1 MKFMIF
7 IKFLLNWLITHFSN
21 SVKIFHSIIAMKYIE
36 IDLLISSMFIGPCLI
51 TLVLI
56 WDAWTRRPGQRTRVR
71 RGGTRGRGRDVTD
84 RASVPRRTASCHVA
98 SPESGRR
105 GWNRRRFGGNRRW
118 RGQNRADSVRI
129 GRNGQ
134 VRPKFKKKKRKKVQT
149 HRLTN
154 LKTQT
159 PLRPSHF
166 VQHSQTASLT
176 PSLISLLCVLTVLR
190 PSSLFSV
197 FRALCV
203 SAVCCFSLQVCSL
216 CSFLE
221 FLFFV
226 FYNFSLSNCLEK
238 YLWIW
243 KFMCLTTGCL
253 LCFFSCFFN
262 CCGS

>member
-1 MKFMIF
+1 MMVNLFSYAQFDFIHSNVLGPSPVSTMKTHSILLFLWMTLILVIHEFILWIINMKFMIF

-134 VRPKFKKKKRKKVQT
+134 VRPKFKKKKKKE
-149 HRLTN
+149 RC
-154 LKTQT
+154 K
-159 PLRPSHF
+159 R
-166 VQHSQTASLT
+166 
-176 PSLISLLCVLTVLR
+176 TVL
-190 PSSLFSV
+190 
-197 FRALCV
+197 
-203 SAVCCFSLQVCSL
+203 
-216 CSFLE
+216 
-221 FLFFV
+221 
-226 FYNFSLSNCLEK
+226 
-238 YLWIW
+238 
-243 KFMCLTTGCL
+243 LT
-253 LCFFSCFFN
+253 
-262 CCGS
+262 

>member
-1 MKFMIF
+1 MY
-7 IKFLLNWLITHFSN
+7 
-21 SVKIFHSIIAMKYIE
+21 IA
-36 IDLLISSMFIGPCLI
+36 LVVCLCVFQVPI
-51 TLVLI
+51 PGFNLWSTDVAPEVLHPRPM
-56 WDAWTRRPGQRTRVR
+56 WRDAATR
-71 RGGTRGRGRDVTD
+71 
-84 RASVPRRTASCHVA
+84 
-98 SPESGRR
+98 EGRR
-105 GWNRRRFGGNRRW
+105 CPRVPPRLATWLFIFFKPTRADAALTRAWISRIGWNRPY
-118 RGQNRADSVRI
+118 
-129 GRNGQ
+129 
-134 VRPKFKKKKRKKVQT
+134 RPKRPIQAEIQKKKKKRCKT

-253 LCFFSCFFN
+253 CFFLFQALCVSGSLCENLKIFLSVFRALYVSGWVLCFFSCFFN

>member
-1 MKFMIF
+1 MGTFKLGF
-7 IKFLLNWLITHFSN
+7 FSPEN
-21 SVKIFHSIIAMKYIE
+21 STNRYVGICYNKTFASHAQW
-36 IDLLISSMFIGPCLI
+36 
-51 TLVLI
+51 VWV
-56 WDAWTRRPGQRTRVR
+56 WDARTRLPGQRTRFR
-71 RGGTRGRGRDVTD
+71 RGDAGGTPQTARPCRV
-84 RASVPRRTASCHVA
+84 VPRGDSRIGPTQLKSAPTRPKSA
-98 SPESGRR
+98 PTRPKSGRLGPHR
-105 GWNRRRFGGNRRW
+105 PYRLVS
-118 RGQNRADSVRI
+118 ADI
-129 GRNGQ
+129 GR
-134 VRPKFKKKKRKKVQT
+134 VRPKFKKKKKVQT

-154 LKTQT
+154 LKTQK

-238 YLWIW
+238 YL
-243 KFMCLTTGCL
+243 
-253 LCFFSCFFN
+253 
-262 CCGS
+262 